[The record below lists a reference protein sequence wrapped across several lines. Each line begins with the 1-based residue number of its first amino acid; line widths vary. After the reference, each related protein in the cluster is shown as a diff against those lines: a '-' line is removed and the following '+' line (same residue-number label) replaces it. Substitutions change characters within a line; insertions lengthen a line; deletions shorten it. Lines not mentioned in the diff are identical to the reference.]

1 MINFHQT
8 WTELPQDEK
17 VEFRDR
23 VIAAVQEIYP
33 HYIVRPREPENA
45 DVFFVGNK
53 QDDVRITVPLRDLYI
68 RFSSTGKTHE
78 DLKETI
84 FAEYT
89 GMLNLADDAA
99 IIEEMPEFKWI
110 DVREFVRPQHVRN
123 NELAGDNISFAFGA
137 DVSTA
142 LIISRPQDQLAYAIT
157 QEMLDSWDMELND
170 VFTVAMDNLANIS
183 DGLEIVGVKTPHDE
197 LWNEKG
203 AEWSSTCLLLPN
215 MRQLLAETFGVSRY
229 RFGIPSRHRFYAWT
243 DIDDEQRQLDMK
255 AKLEQAMETLPK
267 ALTSTIYEVDAQGQI
282 SIVKPQ
288 PGETPLGEQGN
299 EA

>member
-1 MINFHQT
+1 MINFNHT
-8 WTELPQDEK
+8 WTELTPDEK
-17 VEFRDR
+17 IEFRDMT
-23 VIAAVQEIYP
+23 IAAVQEIYP
-33 HYIVRPREPENA
+33 HYIIRSLEPDNGDA
-45 DVFFVGNK
+45 FFVGNK

-84 FAEYT
+84 FVEYA

-99 IIEEMPEFKWI
+99 IFEEMPEFKWI

-123 NELAGDNISFAFGA
+123 NELVGERISFPFGA

-142 LIISRPQDQLAYAIT
+142 LIISLPQDQINHFIS
-157 QEMLDSWDMELND
+157 QEMLDSWDMEVND
-170 VFTVAMDNLANIS
+170 VFKVAMDNLADIS
-183 DGLEIVGVKTPHDE
+183 DGLEIVGMKTPHDE
-197 LWNEKG
+197 LWNNNG

-215 MRQLLAETFGVSRY
+215 MRHLLAESFGVSPY

-255 AKLEQAMETLPK
+255 AKLEREMESLPK
-267 ALTSTIYEVDAQGQI
+267 ALTSTIYEVDTQGQI

-288 PGETPLGEQGN
+288 PGEPPTP
-299 EA
+299 